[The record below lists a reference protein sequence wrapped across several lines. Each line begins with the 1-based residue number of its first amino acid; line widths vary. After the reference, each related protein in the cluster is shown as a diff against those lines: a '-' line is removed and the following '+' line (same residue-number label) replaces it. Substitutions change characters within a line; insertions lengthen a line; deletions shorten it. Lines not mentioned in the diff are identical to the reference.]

1 MPVQNLTSEDLQP
14 VFTQIQK
21 IYDTYNIY
29 IPTELS
35 IAINPVTAENNPEDL
50 TDVTQESHNAATSR
64 NFDIL
69 NANVPS
75 TEEEF
80 VNIEEQY
87 SVTSYN
93 DESSQIPPNDT
104 YNNDFVVLN
113 KTLSAGSFD
122 EEAVIVNKTSAGK
135 FDEDAVIV
143 NKPSVGSVK
152 NVVANQNPPKLNA
165 IEKIEQEFAALQAAQ
180 MAMFEKQE
188 ETDLILNL
196 SKQLNVLLEPKE
208 KNSKYQAVIILQRLI
223 DILNSGDDIAEL
235 KDIRALI
242 QKQMNELI
250 IQTIKKLTI
259 EEQKRFYKTLPLMD
273 VETKIY
279 ILLTDWNRFTETT
292 ARGSELLDLIKE
304 IILSMHISDIQI
316 LFEAIDITSNL
327 QLLEMILAICYQSE
341 IPLSF
346 SVEQLETILNY
357 TAHRASEFSLMI
369 FCIALKHLEAI
380 PNWKN
385 YDLQVNGESLWPTIL
400 KNNQYV
406 DHFII
411 DVVADPI
418 FLQRWMHEISPEG
431 LLFMVKAAAIAAPSP
446 SLTTFKNAIQKSVS
460 YITENIELQHANSIP
475 KLKELF
481 DYLNSGYQLPFS
493 FEKNLLQTAISGLRR
508 SEQLDEHGLGNNNCD
523 SLKLQDYKYTLP
535 YAAAHTLQ
543 YCNSRSKQTILE
555 LLPAE
560 ELTIQRGTGN
570 NVKITL

>member
-1 MPVQNLTSEDLQP
+1 MPVQNLTLEDLQP
-14 VFTQIQK
+14 VFTRIQK
-21 IYDTYNIY
+21 IYNTYNIP

-35 IAINPVTAENNPEDL
+35 VAINPVTSENNPEDL
-50 TDVTQESHNAATSR
+50 IDVTQESNTAVASR

-93 DESSQIPPNDT
+93 DESSQTPPNDT
-104 YNNDFVVLN
+104 SNNDFVVLN
-113 KTLSAGSFD
+113 KTLSAGS
-122 EEAVIVNKTSAGK
+122 

-180 MAMFEKQE
+180 MAMFEKQA

-208 KNSKYQAVIILQRLI
+208 ENSKYQAVIILQRLI

-250 IQTIKKLTI
+250 IQTIKNLTI
-259 EEQKRFYKTLPLMD
+259 REQKRFYSQTLPLMD

-279 ILLTDWNRFTETT
+279 ILITDWNRFTETIT
-292 ARGSELLDLIKE
+292 RDSERLDLIKG
-304 IILSMHISDIQI
+304 ITLSMQISDIQI
-316 LFEAIDITSNL
+316 LFEAVDITSNL

-346 SVEQLETILNY
+346 SIKQLEIILHH
-357 TAHRASEFSLMI
+357 TAHSASEFSLMV
-369 FCIALKHLEAI
+369 FFMALKHLKAI
-380 PNWKN
+380 PNWRN

-400 KNNQYV
+400 KNNKYV

-418 FLQRWMHEISPEG
+418 FLQHWMHEISPEG
-431 LLFMVKAAAIAAPSP
+431 LLFMVKAAAIAAPST

-493 FEKNLLQTAISGLRR
+493 FEKNLLQTAITGLRR

-560 ELTIQRGTGN
+560 ELTIQRGTSD